1 MQYIVRPSSISG
13 SLTVPA
19 SKSHS
24 LRAILLASLANGIS
38 RIRAPLPSP
47 DTLAM
52 IRACSALGTEIL
64 EKGPDL
70 EVHGLGGR
78 PKVPDQVIDVGNSGQ
93 VLRFVAAL
101 AALLPQYTIFTGD
114 DSIRSIR
121 PAQPLLDA
129 LAGLGAF
136 AVSSKGDGH
145 APIIVR
151 GPAKAGSTRLDG
163 ADSQP
168 VSAMLFLASFLEGET
183 TILVDNPG
191 EQPWIDLTLYWLER
205 LGISCRHD
213 NYREYA
219 VRGPAGYPGF
229 DYTVPGDWSSAA
241 FPLAAALIQ
250 NRPLELRNLDFRDPQ
265 GDKAILDILRDMGA
279 NLIAHEEEKRL
290 EARPH
295 NGLHG
300 LEADLNHIVDA
311 VPVLATLACFAQSP
325 SLFRGVGIARHKE
338 CDRLRAIACELGKM
352 GGLVEELPDGLR
364 ITPAR
369 LHGAITESWRDHRI
383 AMSIAVAA
391 LSCGET
397 VIRDSAC
404 VVKSFPDFARAMSAL
419 GARIEESGF
428 S

>member
-1 MQYIVRPSSISG
+1 MQYTVHSSSING
-13 SLTVPA
+13 SLSVPA

-24 LRAILLASLANGIS
+24 LRAILMASLADGIS
-38 RIRAPLPSP
+38 RIRASLPSP

-52 IRACSALGTEIL
+52 IQACRALGAEIL
-64 EKGPDL
+64 EKGPNL
-70 EVHGLGGR
+70 EVRGLGGR
-78 PKVPDQVIDVGNSGQ
+78 PKIPDQVIDVGNSGQ

-114 DSIRSIR
+114 ASIRSIR
-121 PAQPLLDA
+121 PVQPLLDA
-129 LAGLGAF
+129 LSGLGAF

-151 GPAKAGSTRLDG
+151 GPAKAGNTRLDG

-168 VSAMLFLASFLEGET
+168 VSAMLFLASFLEGKT

-191 EQPWIDLTLYWLER
+191 EQPWIDLTLHWLER
-205 LGISCRHD
+205 LGIPCRHD
-213 NYREYA
+213 NYREYT
-219 VRGPAGYPGF
+219 VRGPAGYSGF
-229 DYTVPGDWSSAA
+229 DYTVPGDWSSAT
-241 FPLAAALIQ
+241 FPLVAALIQ
-250 NRPLELRNLDFRDPQ
+250 NQPLELQNLDFHDPQ
-265 GDKAILDILRDMGA
+265 GDKAILDVLRAMGA
-279 NLIAHEEEKRL
+279 NFIAHEEEKRL
-290 EARPH
+290 EVRSH
-295 NGLHG
+295 NGLRG
-300 LEADLNHIVDA
+300 LEADLNHIIDA
-311 VPVLATLACFAQSP
+311 VPALAALACFAQSP
-325 SLFRGVGIARHKE
+325 SLFRGVEIARHKE

-369 LHGAITESWRDHRI
+369 LHGALTESWRDHRI

-404 VVKSFPDFARAMSAL
+404 VAKSFPSFVRAMSAL
-419 GARIEESGF
+419 GARIEESG
-428 S
+428 SS